1 VSAVVVVRA
10 SAPAKAMLFGEY
22 AVLSGWPA
30 LALCLDRRIT
40 CEAMTR
46 RGGGLAG
53 RLRIESAGV
62 FEPPIE
68 MPMEA
73 LAESAQPPDSR
84 LALLWPI
91 LVAHGRSAAA
101 AGPGAGLQLRFS
113 SGFPSAWG
121 LGSSSAS
128 TLAAAA
134 ALRVLSAGP
143 SVPGILPPSGQGPG
157 LDGLFEDV
165 RQAQRSAQ
173 GGLASGYDVATQIL
187 GGIVRFRDEDAGA
200 ASGPGAPESARIE
213 PRPGSPRIPL
223 LVAWTGR
230 KAATSALLPR
240 VLAAQPL
247 GSPAW
252 ALPGRLADVA
262 AAAIREA
269 NWEALAGLFALGH
282 AAMRKLGVVPAEV
295 DAAIGQLSS
304 DPAVLGARLSG
315 AGGGDC
321 VLLLARDLPGAAAA
335 VQRAGL
341 QVLDLKVESDGLLV
355 EAEASA

>member
-1 VSAVVVVRA
+1 
-10 SAPAKAMLFGEY
+10 
-22 AVLSGWPA
+22 
-30 LALCLDRRIT
+30 
-40 CEAMTR
+40 
-46 RGGGLAG
+46 
-53 RLRIESAGV
+53 
-62 FEPPIE
+62 
-68 MPMEA
+68 
-73 LAESAQPPDSR
+73 
-84 LALLWPI
+84 
-91 LVAHGRSAAA
+91 
-101 AGPGAGLQLRFS
+101 
-113 SGFPSAWG
+113 
-121 LGSSSAS
+121 
-128 TLAAAA
+128 
-134 ALRVLSAGP
+134 
-143 SVPGILPPSGQGPG
+143 
-157 LDGLFEDV
+157 
-165 RQAQRSAQ
+165 
-173 GGLASGYDVATQIL
+173 
-187 GGIVRFRDEDAGA
+187 
-200 ASGPGAPESARIE
+200 
-213 PRPGSPRIPL
+213 
-223 LVAWTGR
+223 
-230 KAATSALLPR
+230 